1 MGSENPRRPA
11 NAINF
16 NQTEGATL
24 PRLEVHTMLKKNV
37 IDIRNENGRL
47 VGRFYLET
55 ATLVIKLKDCITHI
69 RFLHNGELEVINH
82 RVT

>member
-1 MGSENPRRPA
+1 
-11 NAINF
+11 
-16 NQTEGATL
+16 
-24 PRLEVHTMLKKNV
+24 MLKKNV
-37 IDIRNENGRL
+37 IDVRNEDGRL

-55 ATLVIKLKDCITHI
+55 ATLVIKLKDCITRI